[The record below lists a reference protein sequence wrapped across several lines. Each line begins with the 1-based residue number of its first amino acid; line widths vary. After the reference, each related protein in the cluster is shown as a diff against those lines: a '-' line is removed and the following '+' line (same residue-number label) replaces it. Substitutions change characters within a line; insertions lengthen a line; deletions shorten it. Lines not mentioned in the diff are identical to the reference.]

1 MFLKRCQRRK
11 NGKNH
16 VYWALVESYRTARGS
31 RHRVVA
37 YLGELAGGE
46 KSGWA
51 QLGRT
56 LDGKRRA
63 RPEPSLFDPPHYDE
77 PADDEPV
84 LVRLRDLRLERPRRF
99 GDVWL
104 AWGLWR
110 LLGLDVL
117 LEQLITE
124 GREEIPWHQMAAIL
138 TIARFCEPSSE
149 LHIEDTWYRTTALD
163 DLLGVPPE
171 KVHTDRLYAA
181 LDRTLP
187 HKDALEQHLKKRLGD
202 LFDLKYELLLYDITS
217 TYFEGQ
223 CQANPQAKRGY
234 SRDNRPDCLQV
245 LIGLVVTED
254 GFPLGYQVFA
264 GNRNDSTTVE
274 EIVTAMERKYGRAN
288 RVWVM
293 DRGMVSDKNLALL
306 RQSQASY
313 IVGTPKAMLKRFEA
327 DLSSQR
333 DWHTVQEGV
342 EVKRVSGP
350 DGQEV
355 FLLARSADRRA
366 KEQAMHERFLVRLE
380 EGLRKLEA
388 AMTSG
393 HLRDEGV
400 ANRRLGRLLEKNW
413 RASGAFAITIE
424 RLPEPAGKARLK
436 ITWSR
441 NARWSDWTTLA
452 DGCYV
457 LRSNLI
463 DVDPAT
469 LWKRYI
475 QLTDAEWAFR
485 IAKDELSIRP
495 IWHHKAERVEAHI
508 LVCFLAYVL
517 WKTLAGWMQRSG
529 LGDAPRTLVEEFARL
544 QSGDVVLQAL
554 SRDGQPSH
562 TIRLRCVTEPDA
574 AQKVLLSRLG
584 LKPPRRLRRLD
595 AGSGE
600 TEINEFIEG
609 KRP

>member
-1 MFLKRCQRRK
+1 MFLKRCPRRK
-11 NGKNH
+11 NGKTH
-16 VYWALVESYRTARGS
+16 VYWALVESYRTGRGS
-31 RHRVVA
+31 RHRTIA
-37 YLGELAGGE
+37 YLGELTGGE

-56 LDGKRRA
+56 LDGKRRT
-63 RPEPSLFDPPHYDE
+63 RPEPSLFNPPRYDE
-77 PADDEPV
+77 PDEDEPV
-84 LVRLRDLRLERPRRF
+84 LVKLRDIRLERLRRF

-117 LEQLITE
+117 LERLIPE

-149 LHIEDTWYRTTALD
+149 LHIEDTWYRATALD

-181 LDRTLP
+181 LDHLLP
-187 HKDALEQHLKKRLGD
+187 HKDALEQHLRQRLGD
-202 LFDLKYELLLYDITS
+202 LFDLNYELLLYDITS

-223 CQANPQAKRGY
+223 CQANPLAKRGY
-234 SRDNRPDCLQV
+234 SRDSRPDCLQV
-245 LIGLVVTED
+245 LIGLVVTDD

-264 GNRNDSTTVE
+264 GNRNDATTVE
-274 EIVTAMERKYGRAN
+274 EIVTAMERKYGRAS

-293 DRGMVSDKNLALL
+293 DRGMVSEQNLTVL

-327 DLSSQR
+327 DLSNQR

-350 DGQEV
+350 EGQEV

-380 EGLRKLEA
+380 EGLRNLQA
-388 AMTSG
+388 SMTSG
-393 HLRDEGV
+393 QLRDEGV

-413 RASGAFAITIE
+413 RASGAFEIAIE

-441 NARWSDWTTLA
+441 SARWSEWTTLA

-457 LRSNLI
+457 LRSNLT

-475 QLTDAEWAFR
+475 QLTEAEWAFR

-495 IWHHKAERVEAHI
+495 IWHQKSERVEAHI

-517 WKTLAGWMQRSG
+517 WKTLERFTFVCS
-529 LGDAPRTLVEEFARL
+529 
-544 QSGDVVLQAL
+544 
-554 SRDGQPSH
+554 
-562 TIRLRCVTEPDA
+562 CV
-574 AQKVLLSRLG
+574 
-584 LKPPRRLRRLD
+584 
-595 AGSGE
+595 
-600 TEINEFIEG
+600 
-609 KRP
+609 

>member
-11 NGKNH
+11 NGKTH
-16 VYWALVESYRTARGS
+16 TYWALVESYRTARGS

-37 YLGELAGGE
+37 YLGELSPGE
-46 KSGWA
+46 TTGWA
-51 QLGRT
+51 RLGRT
-56 LDGKRRA
+56 LDGKRRT

-84 LVRLRDLRLERPRRF
+84 LVRLRDLRLERTRGF

-110 LLGLDVL
+110 LLGLDAL
-117 LEQLITE
+117 LEHLIPE

-149 LHIEDTWYRTTALD
+149 LHIEDTWYPSTALD

-181 LDRTLP
+181 MDRILP
-187 HKDALEQHLKKRLGD
+187 HKDALEQHLRRRLGD

-223 CQANPQAKRGY
+223 CGANPKAKRGY
-234 SRDNRPDCLQV
+234 SRDSRPDCLQV

-264 GNRNDSTTVE
+264 GNRNDATTVE
-274 EIVTAMERKYGRAN
+274 EVVAAMERKYGRAN

-293 DRGMVSDKNLALL
+293 DRGMVSEDNLRLL
-306 RQSQASY
+306 RKSEASY
-313 IVGTPKAMLKRFEA
+313 IVGTPKAMLRRFEHHLA
-327 DLSSQR
+327 DVK

-350 DGQEV
+350 EGQEV

-380 EGLRKLEA
+380 DALRKLEGT
-388 AMTSG
+388 MTSG
-393 HLRDEGV
+393 HLRDEAV

-413 RASGAFAITIE
+413 RASGAFDVRIE
-424 RLPEPAGKARLK
+424 RLPQPVGKTRLK
-436 ITWSR
+436 ITWTR
-441 NARWSDWTTLA
+441 NARWSEWTTLA

-457 LRSNLI
+457 LRSNLC

-495 IWHHKAERVEAHI
+495 IWHQKGERVEAHI

-517 WKTLAGWMQRSG
+517 WKTLAGWMERSG
-529 LGDAPRTLVEEFARL
+529 LGDAPRTVVEEFARIK
-544 QSGDVVLQAL
+544 SGDVVLRAL
-554 SRDGQPSH
+554 KRDGTRSH
-562 TIRLRCVTEPDA
+562 TIRLRCVTEPDG
-574 AQKVLLSRLG
+574 AQKALLSRLG
-584 LKPPRRLRRLD
+584 ITMPRRLRRIDEHPTGPRLRED
-595 AGSGE
+595 LVSDK
-600 TEINEFIEG
+600 T
-609 KRP
+609 